1 MTPIRLAFT
10 FIGISFALSFWS
22 SGASA
27 QDTALT
33 VLSHSDGITGEV
45 RYTIDELEA
54 LPQKT
59 VKTTNEFVDGL
70 TEFSGPLARV
80 ILKLTNDI
88 NAETVSLIAAN
99 DYEIEVPVEDFRKY
113 DVIFATKQNGKQL
126 SRRDKGPIWVI
137 YPMTDHREL
146 QDSIYN
152 QRLIWQLVRMEVVK
166 N

>member
-1 MTPIRLAFT
+1 MKLVCKSLTSVCIL
-10 FIGISFALSFWS
+10 ISQLFWAS
-22 SGASA
+22 SVAA

-45 RYTIDELEA
+45 RYTIEELNA
-54 LPQKT
+54 LPQLT
-59 VKTTNEFVDGL
+59 VRTTNEFVDGL

-113 DVIFATKQNGKQL
+113 DVIFATKQDGKPL

>member
-1 MTPIRLAFT
+1 MTPIRSLL
-10 FIGISFALSFWS
+10 ISLGFLTAQLFMPI
-22 SGASA
+22 GASA
-27 QDTALT
+27 QDSTLT
-33 VLSHSDGITGEV
+33 ILSQSDGMTGEV
-45 RYTIDELEA
+45 RYTLEELDA
-54 LPQKT
+54 LPQLT
-59 VKTTNEFVDGL
+59 VRTSNEFIDGI

-88 NAETVSLIAAN
+88 NADKVRLIAAN
-99 DYEIEVPVEDFRKY
+99 DYEIEVPVDDFRNY
-113 DVIFATKQNGKQL
+113 DVIFATRQNGEYL

-137 YPMTDHREL
+137 YPMSDHKEL